1 MVTCMVGLWHE
12 SGSMTT
18 MVYRILLLY
27 IQQIMNPLGLF
38 VFVGIQFRF
47 LREVLKFKFEIPVEN

>member
-1 MVTCMVGLWHE
+1 
-12 SGSMTT
+12 